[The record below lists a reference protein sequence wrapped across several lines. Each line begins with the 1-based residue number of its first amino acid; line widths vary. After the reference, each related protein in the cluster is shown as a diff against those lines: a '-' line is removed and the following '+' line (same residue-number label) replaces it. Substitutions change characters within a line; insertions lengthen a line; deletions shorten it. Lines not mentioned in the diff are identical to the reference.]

1 MTMVIGFKFSICR
14 NRKGTVEETSPIL
27 LPSAF
32 QSFKEYFEYFG
43 FSAKKRKSVSA
54 FFMIV
59 SHTLVFAQF
68 DEL

>member
-14 NRKGTVEETSPIL
+14 NWKGNIEQISPIL
-27 LPSAF
+27 LLSAF
-32 QSFKEYFEYFG
+32 QSFKGYFEYFG
-43 FSAKKRKSVSA
+43 FSAKRTKGVSA
-54 FFMIV
+54 FFRIV